1 MMYRQVLLGACLLI
15 SSPSFG
21 EELDPQQS
29 MSFVAEK
36 QFSYTCFNGFS
47 GEGHILTDGS
57 VAGNFVAP
65 NDGRKFFAALP
76 SGTIKVGEGAVCAH
90 VTGLPF
96 QPCFKVNRI
105 DAKSFR
111 GSIAGLDFAYCVFR
125 QVESRPELKRDARRT
140 ASEGGKATALR
151 SLNASA
157 LY

>member
-1 MMYRQVLLGACLLI
+1 MKYRLVLLGACLLI

-21 EELDPQQS
+21 EELGPQQS
-29 MSFVAEK
+29 MKFVAEK

-57 VAGNFVAP
+57 VAGNFVVP

-76 SGTIKVGEGAVCAH
+76 SGTLKVEEGAVCAH
-90 VTGLPF
+90 IAGLFF
-96 QPCFKVNRI
+96 QPCFKVNKI

-111 GSIAGLDFAYCVFR
+111 GSIAGFDFAYCVFR
-125 QVESRPELKRDARRT
+125 QVETRTELKSDTRRT
-140 ASEGGKATALR
+140 ESEGARPTAMK